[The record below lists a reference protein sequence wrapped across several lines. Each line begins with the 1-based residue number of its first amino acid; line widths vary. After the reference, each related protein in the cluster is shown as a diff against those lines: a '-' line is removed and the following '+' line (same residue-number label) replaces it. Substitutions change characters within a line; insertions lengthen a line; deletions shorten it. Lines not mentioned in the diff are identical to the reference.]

1 MKRPVRG
8 EDGCYSIG
16 GKKYKELFGSREKVW
31 NGTAYKTAGEL
42 TRKDLV
48 MNKWNR
54 IVSAKKHKTAKK
66 EKRLERY
73 GYYAEKGKFGYVKKT
88 AKGGKRKRT
97 AKKRGGASTAAE
109 YPAAYG
115 GVEKA
120 VATDTAIATDAEAPV
135 KADE

>member
-8 EDGCYSIG
+8 EDGYYTIG

-42 TRKDLV
+42 TRKDLM

-66 EKRLERY
+66 EKRLEKY
-73 GYYAEKGKFGYVKKT
+73 GYYAEKGKFGYVR
-88 AKGGKRKRT
+88 KGGKTRRST
-97 AKKRGGASTAAE
+97 KKRGGASTAAE

-115 GVEKA
+115 GVEKP
-120 VATDTAIATDAEAPV
+120 VVDAKVDAPV
-135 KADE
+135 KAEE

>member
-8 EDGCYSIG
+8 EDGYYRIG

-42 TRKDLV
+42 TRKDLM

-66 EKRLERY
+66 EKRLEKY
-73 GYYAEKGKFGYVKKT
+73 GYYAEKGKFGYVR
-88 AKGGKRKRT
+88 KGGKSLRKKT
-97 AKKRGGASTAAE
+97 AKKRGGESTAAE

-115 GVEKA
+115 GVEKP
-120 VATDTAIATDAEAPV
+120 VVEAPV
-135 KADE
+135 KVEE